1 MRCTIR
7 SVAVEDRLERHD
19 QRQQAERERIEG
31 LQVAHDPDVDEN
43 PDREPDQMRDRERRR
58 AGGARD
64 HPRDPLAGRAG
75 RELVILQLGDPLDVR
90 ENPRLPGRRPT
101 LIHGFDSRSRSH
113 ARVGTPLAFTGC
125 RRTLTMGVLGWIL
138 FGLVVG
144 VVAKFLTPGRD
155 PGGFFVTILI
165 GIIGAML
172 GGFIGRGLGWYGE
185 GDPVGF
191 VMAVVGSII
200 LLVLFRLAS
209 RRHA

>member
-1 MRCTIR
+1 
-7 SVAVEDRLERHD
+7 
-19 QRQQAERERIEG
+19 
-31 LQVAHDPDVDEN
+31 
-43 PDREPDQMRDRERRR
+43 
-58 AGGARD
+58 
-64 HPRDPLAGRAG
+64 
-75 RELVILQLGDPLDVR
+75 
-90 ENPRLPGRRPT
+90 
-101 LIHGFDSRSRSH
+101 
-113 ARVGTPLAFTGC
+113 
-125 RRTLTMGVLGWIL
+125 MGVLGWIF